1 MNQTLVGRFCEK
13 RRVPAAR
20 CAPAR
25 LSHCLYPWA
34 RLLQRL
40 LRAINPEDFEPDL
53 ERIRA
58 TGRLLT
64 RATDL
69 ATAVAE
75 FNYQP
80 ANSGRLRRE
89 GKLRVS
95 VTRLQPLVLDP
106 RAADAVGG
114 QSMAPCPERP
124 RLSRC

>member
-1 MNQTLVGRFCEK
+1 MMNQTLVGRFCEK

-40 LRAINPEDFEPDL
+40 LRAINPEDFERDL

-58 TGRLLT
+58 TGRLK

-80 ANSGRLRRE
+80 ANSGRLRCE
-89 GKLRVS
+89 GKLRAS
-95 VTRLQPLVLDP
+95 VTRLQPLLLDP